1 MYLLDT
7 NHCSRIIQGDA
18 TVLHRL
24 REKGNTIVA
33 TSVIVV
39 GELVFM
45 AENSQQKTANLKVV
59 QAFVQSIY
67 IYQIDKDIAEIY
79 GQFKAEIISRFGSRE
94 KSRRR
99 TTRIEELG
107 VSDNDLWIAATAV
120 RHNLTIVSADSDFQ
134 RMQQVRAF
142 PLECWIKIEPQK
154 F

>member
-7 NHCSRIIQGDA
+7 NHCSRIIQGDT

-24 REKGNTIVA
+24 LKKGNTIVA

-45 AENSQQKTANLKVV
+45 AENSQQKTANFKVV
-59 QAFVQSIY
+59 QAFVQSIDV
-67 IYQIDKDIAEIY
+67 YQIDKEIAEIY
-79 GQFKAEIISRFGSRE
+79 GQFKAEIILRFGPRE

-99 TTRIEELG
+99 TARIEELG
-107 VSDNDLWIAATAV
+107 VSDNDLWIATTAI

-154 F
+154 S

>member
-39 GELVFM
+39 EELVFM
-45 AENSQQKTANLKVV
+45 AENSQQKTANFKVV
-59 QAFVQSIY
+59 QAFVESID
-67 IYQIDKDIAEIY
+67 IHQIDKNIAEIY
-79 GQFKAEIISRFGSRE
+79 GQFKAEIISRFGFRE

-107 VSDNDLWIAATAV
+107 VSDNDLWIAATAI
-120 RHNLTIVSADSDFQ
+120 RHNLTIISADSDFQ

-142 PLECWIKIEPQK
+142 PLECWIEINPPKP
-154 F
+154 

>member
-59 QAFVQSIY
+59 QAFVQSID
-67 IYQIDKDIAEIY
+67 IYQIDKEIAEIY
-79 GQFKAEIISRFGSRE
+79 GQFKAEIISRFGPRE

-99 TTRIEELG
+99 TITIEELG
-107 VSDNDLWIAATAV
+107 VSDNDLWIAATAI

-134 RMQQVRAF
+134 RMQQVRVF
-142 PLECWIKIEPQK
+142 PLECWIKINPPNP
-154 F
+154 

>member
-45 AENSQQKTANLKVV
+45 AENSQQKAANFKVV
-59 QAFVQSIY
+59 QALVQSID
-67 IYQIDKDIAEIY
+67 IYQIDKEIAEIY

-107 VSDNDLWIAATAV
+107 VSDNDLWIAATAI

-142 PLECWIKIEPQK
+142 PLECWIKTEPQK
-154 F
+154 S

>member
-59 QAFVQSIY
+59 QAFVQSID
-67 IYQIDKDIAEIY
+67 IYQIDKEIAEIY
-79 GQFKAEIISRFGSRE
+79 GQFKAEIISRFGPRE

-99 TTRIEELG
+99 TITIEELG
-107 VSDNDLWIAATAV
+107 VSDNDLWIAATAI
-120 RHNLTIVSADSDFQ
+120 RHNLTIVSADSDFK
-134 RMQQVRAF
+134 
-142 PLECWIKIEPQK
+142 ECNR
-154 F
+154 